1 MIAETAAATIT
12 AAGFAYAVRG
22 KSATLLAP
30 SVWHGA
36 RTRPSIALTFD
47 DGPSPGTMEVLELLD
62 RYHAKAT
69 FFQCGVNAERHP
81 EIAQAVRLG
90 GHDIGNH
97 TYGHPRFDFK
107 TPQFIHDELARG
119 QDTIAEQSGV
129 RPALFRSPFGIR
141 WFGMGAAQKKL
152 GLTGVMWSKL
162 TRDWVLPASRIAS
175 LILDGAS
182 NGAIICMHDGREVK
196 REPDIRETIRA
207 LELAVPELIARGYSF
222 ETVSE
227 ILCPHPQKS

>member
-12 AAGFAYAVRG
+12 AAGVFAYAVRG

-62 RYHAKAT
+62 RYRAKAT

-97 TYGHPRFDFK
+97 TDCHHRFDF
-107 TPQFIHDELARG
+107 
-119 QDTIAEQSGV
+119 
-129 RPALFRSPFGIR
+129 
-141 WFGMGAAQKKL
+141 
-152 GLTGVMWSKL
+152 
-162 TRDWVLPASRIAS
+162 
-175 LILDGAS
+175 
-182 NGAIICMHDGREVK
+182 
-196 REPDIRETIRA
+196 
-207 LELAVPELIARGYSF
+207 
-222 ETVSE
+222 
-227 ILCPHPQKS
+227 